1 MLNKKKGIALLLI
14 MFFMS
19 IVLIACGGND
29 SNESDSE
36 ETDDAGETATE
47 DSGEESTASGDE
59 ILIKFAHEEGQ
70 GDVQD
75 LYVNKF
81 KELIEEET
89 DGRISVDV
97 YTAGTLGGNA
107 DLFTQLQT
115 GAIEFAISSPGFT
128 GTVIPETQIMAIP
141 FLFSDNLEVNKKVLD
156 ESEALYGPLAEKYE
170 EKGLTPF
177 KFWLEGFMYW
187 TANSPIETPE
197 DMQGLKMRG
206 MPTDLIMESYRQMG
220 ADPQGTDSGEIY
232 TMLQT
237 GGIDGQEN
245 PLFYIYSSKFYEV
258 QDYLIDSK
266 HHIYTT
272 VTVANSDWFSS
283 LSEDDQQLIRD
294 VIQEVNDWSFTMQ
307 QEEQENA
314 MAEIEKSEI
323 ELIELTP
330 EQREAFKEKSMGVR
344 DAYIESGGDAAQEI
358 LETIEKEIEEAE
370 AEIAG

>member
-358 LETIEKEIEEAE
+358 LETIVEEIEQAE
-370 AEIAG
+370 AEFNE

>member
-1 MLNKKKGIALLLI
+1 MLNKKGLGFLLLAVI
-14 MFFMS
+14 MS
-19 IVLIACGGND
+19 VLLIGCGGG
-29 SNESDSE
+29 
-36 ETDDAGETATE
+36 DDKAE
-47 DSGEESTASGDE
+47 DSGSDGGSSDEATGETSGDE
-59 ILIKFAHEEGQ
+59 INIRFAHEEGS

-81 KELIEEET
+81 KELIEEES
-89 DGRISVDV
+89 DGRIKVDV
-97 YTAGTLGGNA
+97 YTAGTLGGND

-128 GTVIPETQIMAIP
+128 GTIIPETQIMAIP
-141 FLFSDNLEVNKKVLD
+141 FLFSDNMEVNKKVLD
-156 ESEALYGPLAEKYE
+156 SSEALYGTLADKYE

-187 TANSPIETPE
+187 TANKPIETPE
-197 DMQGLKMRG
+197 DMKGLKMRG

-245 PLFYIYSSKFYEV
+245 PLFYVYSSKFYEV
-258 QDYLIDSK
+258 QDYLIDAK

-283 LSEDDQQLIRD
+283 LSEDDQKLIED
-294 VIQEVNDWSFTMQ
+294 TIQEVNDWSFDMQ
-307 QEEQENA
+307 QEEHDKA
-314 MAEIEKSEI
+314 MEEIKKSDIEI
-323 ELIELTP
+323 IELTA
-330 EQREAFKEKSMGVR
+330 EQREQFKDATMGVR
-344 DAYIESGGDAAQEI
+344 DAYIEKGGEGAEEI
-358 LETIEKEIEEAE
+358 LNTLVEDIEAAEKEVE
-370 AEIAG
+370 

>member
-1 MLNKKKGIALLLI
+1 
-14 MFFMS
+14 
-19 IVLIACGGND
+19 
-29 SNESDSE
+29 
-36 ETDDAGETATE
+36 
-47 DSGEESTASGDE
+47 
-59 ILIKFAHEEGQ
+59 
-70 GDVQD
+70 
-75 LYVNKF
+75 
-81 KELIEEET
+81 
-89 DGRISVDV
+89 
-97 YTAGTLGGNA
+97 
-107 DLFTQLQT
+107 
-115 GAIEFAISSPGFT
+115 
-128 GTVIPETQIMAIP
+128 
-141 FLFSDNLEVNKKVLD
+141 
-156 ESEALYGPLAEKYE
+156 
-170 EKGLTPF
+170 
-177 KFWLEGFMYW
+177 
-187 TANSPIETPE
+187 
-197 DMQGLKMRG
+197 
-206 MPTDLIMESYRQMG
+206 
-220 ADPQGTDSGEIY
+220 
-232 TMLQT
+232 MLQT

-358 LETIEKEIEEAE
+358 LETIVEEIEQAE
-370 AEIAG
+370 AEFNE